1 MGAGAEPHSGMWIVV
16 SATSAIWTASFP
28 AIVPGAITDRHGI
41 GITAA
46 NGRGTVM
53 ATATGITALAGA
65 PHLITAGKPESR
77 ARKSGHPGNPGA
89 RGPGDN
95 QSAGSGVDDQE
106 LR

>member
-1 MGAGAEPHSGMWIVV
+1 
-16 SATSAIWTASFP
+16 
-28 AIVPGAITDRHGI
+28 
-41 GITAA
+41 
-46 NGRGTVM
+46 M

-95 QSAGSGVDDQE
+95 QSVGSGVDDQE